1 MTKARVRVTWPQG
14 KEWRN
19 SPGGWQLPAACSVDL
34 LIVTIPA
41 SKRGLFLATP
51 GPAKIVTFRLPCGS
65 LLIKPTDLAVSIL
78 ICSNE
83 VIMCWVSS
91 QFQLVVDIF
100 FFTFTPFIYLFIFC
114 GFGTLRVHLWSLHC
128 HFLREATTYSPF
140 FSQKFTGSVAFRHTA
155 LFPQSLEG
163 LRAFTVSFSWFKTLI
178 LFSWITPLTF
188 QLWAWLGH
196 FAYHRPPWWSSSSKC
211 TLHLNFHF
219 LVDRLRYFSTLPVA
233 HKGVWIHE
241 YWIQVHFPQ
250 KQAPSQQAGQ

>member
-100 FFTFTPFIYLFIFC
+100 FFTFTPFIYLFF
-114 GFGTLRVHLWSLHC
+114 LWVWD
-128 HFLREATTYSPF
+128 FEGPF
-140 FSQKFTGSVAFRHTA
+140 MVTA
-155 LFPQSLEG
+155 LPFSEGGNHIQSIFQSEVHWLCSLLPYCPFPS
-163 LRAFTVSFSWFKTLI
+163 VSRRT
-178 LFSWITPLTF
+178 
-188 QLWAWLGH
+188 
-196 FAYHRPPWWSSSSKC
+196 
-211 TLHLNFHF
+211 
-219 LVDRLRYFSTLPVA
+219 
-233 HKGVWIHE
+233 
-241 YWIQVHFPQ
+241 
-250 KQAPSQQAGQ
+250 